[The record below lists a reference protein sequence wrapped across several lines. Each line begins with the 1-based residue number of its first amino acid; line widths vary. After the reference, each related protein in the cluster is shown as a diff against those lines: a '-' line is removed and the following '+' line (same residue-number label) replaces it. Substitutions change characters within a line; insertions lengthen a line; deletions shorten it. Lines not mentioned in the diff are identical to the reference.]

1 MNLLYLLKAKSLKFS
16 IDILNH
22 KNIFLLYYIN
32 LNAILNH
39 KNKLLLFFLRKKS
52 SNTIFYFH
60 MLFIYLFLSLPF
72 CLFLLWNSLVSLPL
86 HLIISTYESS
96 PLPGKKKKKKLNDH
110 LKPPTPQSITTAN
123 PQPTNTTTSKTHK
136 QGLQIHP
143 KTKTNPPLTI
153 TTLKTHSKTKQ
164 NQQSATKKPMIHNL
178 SHNQNKPTIYR
189 IGFISTTL
197 NFNSKPTLIIHKPLH
212 HTWFAKRENK
222 AFYKRERERVE

>member
-1 MNLLYLLKAKSLKFS
+1 METHWASFFKRSINIYINSLYVLKAKSLKFS

-86 HLIISTYESS
+86 HLIIS
-96 PLPGKKKKKKLNDH
+96 LPMKARHYQEKKKKKFKWSPQTTIPTIHHH
-110 LKPPTPQSITTAN
+110 LKPTTHHHHHHQDPQTRTPNSSQ
-123 PQPTNTTTSKTHK
+123 
-136 QGLQIHP
+136 
-143 KTKTNPPLTI
+143 
-153 TTLKTHSKTKQ
+153 
-164 NQQSATKKPMIHNL
+164 
-178 SHNQNKPTIYR
+178 NQNK
-189 IGFISTTL
+189 STTH
-197 NFNSKPTLIIHKPLH
+197 NHNS
-212 HTWFAKRENK
+212 
-222 AFYKRERERVE
+222 

>member
-1 MNLLYLLKAKSLKFS
+1 MQLIRLLQCIQCGKECIPFTGSFLPPSWPFPWSFFLEIGSPKVLSRIFLTSQVDEVLKSDTLLQIELCDTSCSILFGPQTLYNYLSLKMETHWASFFKRSINIYINSLYLLKAKSLKFS

-86 HLIISTYESS
+86 HLIIS
-96 PLPGKKKKKKLNDH
+96 LP
-110 LKPPTPQSITTAN
+110 
-123 PQPTNTTTSKTHK
+123 
-136 QGLQIHP
+136 
-143 KTKTNPPLTI
+143 
-153 TTLKTHSKTKQ
+153 
-164 NQQSATKKPMIHNL
+164 M
-178 SHNQNKPTIYR
+178 
-189 IGFISTTL
+189 
-197 NFNSKPTLIIHKPLH
+197 
-212 HTWFAKRENK
+212 K
-222 AFYKRERERVE
+222 ARHY

>member
-1 MNLLYLLKAKSLKFS
+1 MLSRIFPPSRVDEVLKSDTLLQVELCDTSCSILFGPQTLYNYLSLKMETHWSSFFKRNINIYINSLYLLKAKSLKFS

-86 HLIISTYESS
+86 HLIIS
-96 PLPGKKKKKKLNDH
+96 LPMKARHYQEK
-110 LKPPTPQSITTAN
+110 
-123 PQPTNTTTSKTHK
+123 
-136 QGLQIHP
+136 
-143 KTKTNPPLTI
+143 
-153 TTLKTHSKTKQ
+153 
-164 NQQSATKKPMIHNL
+164 
-178 SHNQNKPTIYR
+178 NK
-189 IGFISTTL
+189 
-197 NFNSKPTLIIHKPLH
+197 
-212 HTWFAKRENK
+212 NK
-222 AFYKRERERVE
+222 

>member
-1 MNLLYLLKAKSLKFS
+1 MLSRIFLTSQVDEVLKSDTLLQIELCNTSCSILFGPQTLYNYLSLKMETHWASFFKRSINIYINSLYLLKAKSLKFS

-86 HLIISTYESS
+86 HLIIS
-96 PLPGKKKKKKLNDH
+96 LP
-110 LKPPTPQSITTAN
+110 
-123 PQPTNTTTSKTHK
+123 
-136 QGLQIHP
+136 
-143 KTKTNPPLTI
+143 
-153 TTLKTHSKTKQ
+153 
-164 NQQSATKKPMIHNL
+164 M
-178 SHNQNKPTIYR
+178 
-189 IGFISTTL
+189 
-197 NFNSKPTLIIHKPLH
+197 
-212 HTWFAKRENK
+212 K
-222 AFYKRERERVE
+222 ARHY